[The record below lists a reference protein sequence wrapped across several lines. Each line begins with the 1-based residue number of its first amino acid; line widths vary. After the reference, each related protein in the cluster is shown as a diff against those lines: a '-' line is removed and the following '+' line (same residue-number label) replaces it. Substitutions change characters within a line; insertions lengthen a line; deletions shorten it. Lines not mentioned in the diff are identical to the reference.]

1 MPAPK
6 TSTLRMPTVDS
17 SHATLTASST
27 LVDTIAAKRSATPTT
42 VSGTSQSTGLR

>member
-17 SHATLTASST
+17 SQARPVSSRT
-27 LVDTIAAKRSATPTT
+27 LVAAMAANRSATPTT